1 MLKKA
6 DVILAVIL
14 ILLGM
19 IPLLF
24 SINGGGEVTVSHD
37 GEQVYKGSLAE
48 DRTLEID
55 GKYHNTVIIENGG
68 VRFLESDCPNGDCV
82 RAGTHSS
89 GVVACAPNGVI
100 VTISGSDADAGGE
113 VDTVAE

>member
-24 SINGGGEVTVSHD
+24 SINGGAEVTVTHN

-48 DRTLEID
+48 DKIIEID
-55 GKYHNTVIIENGG
+55 GKYHNKMMIENGG

-89 GVVACAPNGVI
+89 GVVACAPNGVL
-100 VTISGSDADAGGE
+100 VTISGSDADVGGE